1 MMRTKSDKPPRKTR
15 GWLTTDEE
23 EVAVRKERAAIE
35 SFRLVPVKDGFE
47 GPFCNYSVAGASE
60 PYQVEFRSAAEDIN
74 TCTCPD
80 FRKNGLGTC
89 KHIEKLRRRFP
100 RLRGRSPRIEI
111 FMDRETSLPRMACP
125 DSADAKGRAFCLK
138 FFDETGELRQPADAA
153 LSLLAQEFA
162 RLPAANAA
170 QIRISVA
177 VHAFA
182 MRSAQNAALA
192 GKRPGYAAQLRE
204 NNGRLPFLN
213 HALYDYQVEGMLH
226 LAFKGRA
233 ILADDM
239 GLGKTV
245 QAIAA
250 AAVLHEAAGVRR
262 VLVVAPT
269 SLKTE
274 WEEQIRK
281 FTGLKYE
288 ILLGSRQQ
296 RTEIYR
302 NTSAFFLIAN
312 YEQVVRDHDLIS
324 ASFAPGLMILDEA
337 QRIKNWQTKTART
350 LKRINSR
357 FVFVLTGTPIEN
369 RIDDIYSLSE
379 LIDPTLFGSLFR
391 FNRRFYDFNEF
402 GKASGMRNLDELHRA
417 LSGIMLRRRKDEIAE
432 ELPERTDK
440 NYFVEMTT
448 EQSLRYADDE
458 AIVVRLCAQAA
469 RRPLTPEE
477 FKRLQLH
484 LARMRMLCD
493 TCHILDPKIKE
504 SPKVDEL
511 VRILD
516 DIFEE
521 SPDRK
526 ILIFSEWVR
535 MLDLVVERLEKK
547 RIDYVLHT
555 GSIPQAQRRIH
566 INRFKTDPKC
576 RIFLSS
582 DSGGVGLNL
591 QAASVVINLDLPWNP
606 AKLEQ
611 RIARAWRK
619 MQRNAVHVVNIIAAK
634 SIEEKML
641 ATLGFKQGL
650 SDFVLDARG
659 NQEDFEKA
667 NAKSAFISRLS
678 DIIGKPLIQ
687 NRKPP
692 ADPVKHLA
700 DELGLSNLGLS
711 ELRMTTSGTGGDSA
725 FLAVGNEMSEG
736 FVRSKIKKSFGSDL
750 PTGRLTILTP
760 EIHDLL
766 KKLEAQGFIQFVS
779 EGTRIV
785 YSAEPGQKPP
795 SLLKASLLKLADKPL
810 AEARRSLKMAKLL
823 ADGGFA
829 QEAASPAAKAVLD
842 AATARH
848 ALTLDALPDSAPDI
862 AAVPHAIDRLSGSLA
877 GPELLLL
884 QLCLVGTPEGS
895 AGLVAQASAFVD
907 HVAAQLSSEALR
919 P

>member
-1 MMRTKSDKPPRKTR
+1 MTKTKSAKAAPKTR
-15 GWLTTDEE
+15 GWMTTDEE
-23 EVAVRKERAAIE
+23 EVAVRKERAEIE
-35 SFRLVPVKDGFE
+35 PFRISLLKDGLE
-47 GPFCNYSVAGASE
+47 GPFCNYTVSGVVD
-60 PYQVEFRSAAEDIN
+60 PYQIEFRSATENIN

-89 KHIEKLRRRFP
+89 KHIEKLRHKFS
-100 RLRGRSPRIEI
+100 RLKGASPRIEI
-111 FMDRETSLPRMACP
+111 FMSPETSLPRMVCP
-125 DSADAKGRAFCLK
+125 DSVHATARAFCLK
-138 FFDETGELRQPADAA
+138 FFQESGQVRPPINAA
-153 LSLLAQEFA
+153 ISLLIQGYETLSSAIA
-162 RLPAANAA
+162 S
-170 QIRISVA
+170 QIRISAEVREFDA
-177 VHAFA
+177 RNV
-182 MRSAQNAALA
+182 QNATLSE
-192 GKRPGYAAQLRE
+192 KRAVYAAQLRE
-204 NNGRLPFLN
+204 NQGRLPFLN

-250 AAVLHEAAGVRR
+250 AATLHEAAGVRR

-274 WEEQIRK
+274 WEEQICK

-288 ILLGSRQQ
+288 VLLGSRQQ
-296 RTEIYR
+296 RTEVYR

-324 ASFAPGLMILDEA
+324 ANFAPGLMILDEA

-350 LKRINSR
+350 LKRIESR

-391 FNRRFYDFNEF
+391 FNRRFYCFNDL
-402 GKASGMRNLDELHRA
+402 GKASGMQNLDELHCA

-432 ELPERTDK
+432 DLPERTDK
-440 NYFVEMTT
+440 NYFVEMTP

-458 AIVVRLCAQAA
+458 TVVARLCALAA
-469 RRPLTPEE
+469 RRPLRPEE
-477 FKRLQLH
+477 FQRLQLH

-493 TCHILDPKIKE
+493 SCYILDPKIKE

-511 VRILD
+511 IHILD

-535 MLDLVVERLEKK
+535 MLDLVAERLDKK

-555 GSIPQAQRRIH
+555 GSIPQAQRRVH
-566 INRFKTDPKC
+566 INRFKSDPKC

-591 QAASVVINLDLPWNP
+591 QVASVVVNLDLPWNP
-606 AKLEQ
+606 AKQEQ

-619 MQRNAVHVVNIIAAK
+619 MQRNAVHVVNIIASN

-641 ATLGFKQGL
+641 STLGFKQGL

-659 NQEDFEKA
+659 KQEDFEKA
-667 NAKSAFISRLS
+667 NAKSAFISRLT
-678 DIIGKPLIQ
+678 DILGKPLAPSQ
-687 NRKPP
+687 TPP

-700 DELGLSNLGLS
+700 DELSLSNLGIS
-711 ELRMTTSGTGGDSA
+711 QLRMATSSTGAETA
-725 FLAVGNEMSEG
+725 FLGVGNEMSEG
-736 FVRSKIKKSFGSDL
+736 FVHAKIKKSFNSDV
-750 PTGRLTILTP
+750 PSERLTMLTP
-760 EIHDLL
+760 EIYDLL
-766 KKLEAQGFIQFVS
+766 RKLEAQGFIQFVS
-779 EGTRIV
+779 EGTRTV
-785 YSAEPGQKPP
+785 YSSEPREAPQA
-795 SLLKASLLKLADKPL
+795 LRKATLLKLAEKPL
-810 AEARRSLKMAKLL
+810 AEAQRSLKMAKLL
-823 ADGGFA
+823 SDGGFPG
-829 QEAASPAAKAVLD
+829 EAAAPAIKAVLG
-842 AATARH
+842 AATALH
-848 ALTLDALPDSAPDI
+848 ALTLDTSPDSAPDI
-862 AAVPHAIDRLSGSLA
+862 TTVPNAIAQLSGSLA
-877 GPELLLL
+877 GPDVLLL
-884 QLCLVGTPEGS
+884 QLCLTGVPEGS
-895 AGLVAQASAFVD
+895 ADLVTPASALVD
-907 HVAAQLSSEALR
+907 HVVTRLSAEALK

>member
-1 MMRTKSDKPPRKTR
+1 MTKTKTPKPVPKTR
-15 GWLTTDEE
+15 GWMTTDEE
-23 EVAVRKERAAIE
+23 EIAVRKARAE
-35 SFRLVPVKDGFE
+35 VEPFRISPVKDGLE
-47 GPFCNYSVAGASE
+47 GPFCNYTVSGVVE
-60 PYQVEFRSAAEDIN
+60 PYQIEFRSATENIN

-89 KHIEKLRRRFP
+89 KHIEKLRCKFS
-100 RLRGRSPRIEI
+100 RLKGASPRIEI
-111 FMDRETSLPRMACP
+111 FMSRETSMPQMVCP
-125 DSADAKGRAFCLK
+125 DSAHAKARAFCLK
-138 FFDETGELRQPADAA
+138 FCDESGQVRPPVNAA
-153 LSLLAQEFA
+153 VSLLIRDYEP
-162 RLPAANAA
+162 LSAAIAS
-170 QIRISVA
+170 QIRISAEVREFDA
-177 VHAFA
+177 
-182 MRSAQNAALA
+182 RNTQNAALSE
-192 GKRPGYAAQLRE
+192 KRAVYATQLRE
-204 NNGRLPFLN
+204 NQGRLPFLN

-250 AAVLHEAAGVRR
+250 AATLNEAAGVRR

-281 FTGLKYE
+281 FTNLKYE
-288 ILLGSRQQ
+288 VLLGSRQQ
-296 RTEIYR
+296 RLEVYK
-302 NTSAFFLIAN
+302 NTSAFFLIVN
-312 YEQVVRDHDLIS
+312 YEQVLRDHDLIS
-324 ASFAPGLMILDEA
+324 THFSPGLMILDEA
-337 QRIKNWQTKTART
+337 QRIKNWQTKTAQT
-350 LKRINSR
+350 LKRIESR

-391 FNRRFYDFNEF
+391 FNRRFYSFNDL
-402 GKASGMRNLDELHRA
+402 GKTSGMQNLDELHQA

-432 ELPERTDK
+432 DLPERTDK
-440 NYFVEMTT
+440 NYFVEMTP
-448 EQSLRYADDE
+448 EQSQRYMDDE
-458 AIVVRLCAQAA
+458 TIVARLCSLAA
-469 RRPLTPEE
+469 RRPLRPEE
-477 FKRLQLH
+477 FQRLQLH

-493 TCHILDPKIKE
+493 TCYILDPKIKE

-511 VRILD
+511 IQILD

-535 MLDLVVERLEKK
+535 MLDLVAERLDKK
-547 RIDYVLHT
+547 GIDYVLHT
-555 GSIPQAQRRIH
+555 GSIPQAQRRVH
-566 INRFKTDPKC
+566 INRFKNDPKC

-591 QAASVVINLDLPWNP
+591 QAASVVVNLDLPWNP

-619 MQRNAVHVVNIIAAK
+619 MQRNAVHVVNIIASK

-667 NAKSAFISRLS
+667 NAKSAFISRLT
-678 DIIGKPLIQ
+678 DIIGKPLAPSQ
-687 NRKPP
+687 TPP

-700 DELGLSNLGLS
+700 DELSLSNLGISQLQ
-711 ELRMTTSGTGGDSA
+711 MATSNAGANTA

-736 FVRSKIKKSFGSDL
+736 FVRAKIKKSFNSDI
-750 PTGRLTILTP
+750 PAEQLTVLTP
-760 EIHDLL
+760 EIYDLL
-766 KKLEAQGFIQFVS
+766 KKLQAQGFIQFVS
-779 EGTRIV
+779 EGTKTV
-785 YSAEPGQKPP
+785 YSSEPREAPQT
-795 SLLKASLLKLADKPL
+795 LRKATLLKLAEKPM
-810 AEARRSLKMAKLL
+810 AEAQRSLKMAKLL
-823 ADGGFA
+823 SDGGFTEESA
-829 QEAASPAAKAVLD
+829 TPTIKAVLG
-842 AATARH
+842 AATALH
-848 ALTLDALPDSAPDI
+848 ALTLETPPDSAPDI
-862 AAVPHAIDRLSGSLA
+862 TTIPKAIERLSGSLTVPDA
-877 GPELLLL
+877 LLL
-884 QLCLVGTPEGS
+884 QLCLTGAPAGS
-895 AGLVAQASAFVD
+895 MNLVTQASAFVD
-907 HVAAQLSSEALR
+907 QVATRLSAEALK

>member
-1 MMRTKSDKPPRKTR
+1 MMKTKPAKPALKTR
-15 GWLTTDEE
+15 GWMTTDEE
-23 EVAVRKERAAIE
+23 EVAVRKERAEIE
-35 SFRLVPVKDGFE
+35 PFRISPVKDGLE
-47 GPFCNYSVAGASE
+47 GPFCNYAVTGASE
-60 PYQVEFRSAAEDIN
+60 PYQVEFRSATENIN

-89 KHIEKLRRRFP
+89 KHIEKLRRKFS
-100 RLRGRSPRIEI
+100 RLKGQSPRIEI
-111 FMDRETSLPRMACP
+111 FTDRETSMPRIICP
-125 DSADAKGRAFCLK
+125 DSADAKARTFCLK
-138 FFDETGELRQPADAA
+138 FFDETGQIRPPVNAAVSLFLQDYAILPPAIASKIRISAAVHEFNTRNALSAA
-153 LSLLAQEFA
+153 LSEKREVYAT
-162 RLPAANAA
+162 
-170 QIRISVA
+170 RI
-177 VHAFA
+177 
-182 MRSAQNAALA
+182 
-192 GKRPGYAAQLRE
+192 RE
-204 NNGRLPFLN
+204 NQGRLPFLN
-213 HALYDYQVEGMLH
+213 HALYDYQVEGLLH

-250 AAVLHEAAGVRR
+250 AATLREAAGIRR

-281 FTGLKYE
+281 FTNLKYDV
-288 ILLGSRQQ
+288 LLGSRQQ
-296 RTEIYR
+296 RLEVYK

-324 ASFAPGLMILDEA
+324 AHFAPSLMILDEA
-337 QRIKNWQTKTART
+337 QRIKNWQTMTART
-350 LKRINSR
+350 LKRIESR

-391 FNRRFYDFNEF
+391 FNRRFYRFNDL
-402 GKASGMRNLDELHRA
+402 GKTSGMQNLDELHQA

-432 ELPERTDK
+432 DLPERTDK
-440 NYFVEMTT
+440 NYFVEMTP
-448 EQSLRYADDE
+448 EQGVRYSEDE
-458 AIVVRLCAQAA
+458 AIVARLCALAA
-469 RRPLTPEE
+469 RRPLRPEE
-477 FKRLQLH
+477 FERLQRH

-493 TCHILDPKIKE
+493 TCYILDPKIKD

-511 VRILD
+511 IHILD
-516 DIFEE
+516 DFFEE

-535 MLDLVVERLEKK
+535 MLDLVAERLDKK

-555 GSIPQAQRRIH
+555 GSIPQAQRRVH
-566 INRFKTDPKC
+566 INRFKNDQKC

-591 QAASVVINLDLPWNP
+591 QAASIVVNLDLPWNP

-619 MQRNAVHVVNIIAAK
+619 MQRNTVHVVNIIASK

-641 ATLGFKQGL
+641 STLGFKQGL

-667 NAKSAFISRLS
+667 NAKSAFITRLT
-678 DIIGKPLIQ
+678 DILGKPLVQ
-687 NRKPP
+687 NPTPP

-700 DELGLSNLGLS
+700 DELSLSNLGLS
-711 ELRMTTSGTGGDSA
+711 HLRMATPGTGAETA
-725 FLAVGNEMSEG
+725 FFAVGNEMSEG
-736 FVRSKIKKSFGSDL
+736 FVRAKIKKSFGSDV
-750 PTGRLTILTP
+750 PAERLTVLSP
-760 EIHDLL
+760 EIFDLL

-779 EGTRIV
+779 EGTKTV
-785 YSAEPGQKPP
+785 YSSEPRETPP
-795 SLLKASLLKLADKPL
+795 ALRKTALLKLAEKPM
-810 AEARRSLKMAKLL
+810 ADAQRSLKMAKLL
-823 ADGGFA
+823 SDGGFTG
-829 QEAASPAAKAVLD
+829 EAADPAVKAVLS
-842 AATARH
+842 AATALH
-848 ALTLDALPDSAPDI
+848 ALTLETPPESAPDI
-862 AAVPHAIDRLSGSLA
+862 TTVSDAIDRLSGLLT
-877 GPELLLL
+877 GPDTLLL
-884 QLCLVGTPEGS
+884 QLCLTGVPEGS
-895 AGLVAQASAFVD
+895 VALVAQASAFVD
-907 HVAAQLSSEALR
+907 QAATRLSAEALK